1 MPMLMR
7 HAAIRSIVSVALFGT
22 LLTAGACSKPEP
34 PPADQPPEPQAQ
46 HTELRDAIQQPVDQA
61 KAVEKAMQD
70 AADKQ
75 QAEIDAKTGG

>member
-1 MPMLMR
+1 MHLSMR
-7 HAAIRSIVSVALFGT
+7 HAAICLIVLVAMFG
-22 LLTAGACSKPEP
+22 ASACGKPEP

-46 HTELRDAIQQPVDQA
+46 HTELRDAIQQPIDKA
-61 KAVEKAMQD
+61 KSVEKVMQD